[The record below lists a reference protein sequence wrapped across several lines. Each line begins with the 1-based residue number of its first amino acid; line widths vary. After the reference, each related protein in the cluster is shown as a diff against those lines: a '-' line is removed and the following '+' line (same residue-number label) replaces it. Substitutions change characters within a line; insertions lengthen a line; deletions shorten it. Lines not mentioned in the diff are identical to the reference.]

1 MVTVKQMPFEWQEP
15 GNVDTPS
22 QVVLEVE
29 TTETVIALMASALV
43 AGVLAVKQVEE
54 AADER

>member
-1 MVTVKQMPFEWQEP
+1 MNVKQIRFEWQEP
-15 GNVDTPS
+15 GDAETPV

-29 TTETVIALMASALV
+29 TTETVIALMASALAAV
-43 AGVLAVKQVEE
+43 VLAATQVEE